1 MSETLMTGQEN
12 TDAGQQAAG
21 EAGQVPADGQQQ
33 QTTPA
38 AAESTTNQ
46 DASKP
51 DASVPEKYDFK
62 FEDGVQV
69 DGEAVGEFEGI
80 AKELGLK
87 QDQAQKVADLG
98 AKMAQKWQAQQVEQI
113 QKVQSEWANQAR
125 TDKEFGGDTLGQNLS
140 VAKQALDTF
149 ATPELKQL
157 LNESGLGNHPE
168 VIRVFYRVG
177 KSVSEDRF
185 VSGSKASSA
194 ADPAKR
200 LFPNQA

>member
-12 TDAGQQAAG
+12 TDAGQQTAG
-21 EAGQVPADGQQQ
+21 DAGQQPADNQQQ

-38 AAESTTNQ
+38 AAESQTDEN
-46 DASKP
+46 ASKTE
-51 DASVPEKYDFK
+51 SVVPEKYEFQFD
-62 FEDGVQV
+62 EGVKV

-125 TDKEFGGDTLGQNLS
+125 TDKEYGGDSLSQNLS
-140 VAKQALDTF
+140 VAKQALDSF

-185 VSGSKASSA
+185 VSGGKATTA